1 MGSRLK
7 RTFAKNA
14 NNPTLKLMMPVQE
27 ITKIQIKFKRNS
39 FALNAMAHIQGK
51 YLYVTDVLPD
61 FVNR

>member
-1 MGSRLK
+1 MDSRLK

-39 FALNAMAHIQGK
+39 FVPNAMAHIQGK
-51 YLYVTDVLPD
+51 
-61 FVNR
+61 